1 MEVSILQRIS
11 RGDASAVR
19 ECVHVYGA
27 RVWSVARRF
36 SATTADA
43 EDAVQEIF
51 MAIWKSAGRFDPA
64 KSEEGT
70 FITMIARRRLIDA
83 MRRKDIDTDRLDQ
96 WPDIGQLNQGDSPNS
111 VEASAEAANISAVLQ
126 TFDSPQREVI
136 TMAVYGGYS
145 HSAIAQHLQLPL
157 GTAKSLL
164 RRGMDKVRQALN
176 LTTEEVI

>member
-36 SATTADA
+36 SANAADA

-83 MRRKDIDTDRLDQ
+83 MRRKDIDTDSLDA
-96 WPDIGQLNQGDSPNS
+96 WPNLAELNQGESPNS
-111 VEASAEAANISAVLQ
+111 VEDSAEAASISALLK

-136 TMAVYGGYS
+136 SMAIYGGYS
-145 HSAIAQHLQLPL
+145 HAAIAQHLGLPL

-164 RRGMDKVRQALN
+164 RRGMDRVRQLLN
-176 LTTEEVI
+176 LATEEVV